1 MFIYMYEYS
10 FDLCSD
16 IRPLP
21 ILPILPSYVCL
32 INYPVLVRL
41 ITTVRLK
48 LWFRRSGR
56 DEFVDRFRR
65 DQPTIFRRATLSNHR
80 SRITQI
86 VESAQQ
92 ILRQNETS
100 RFVSL
105 YYSFIIF
112 IFKLLYIF
120 LLDFIIFSCY
130 RFEKNVEVP
139 VCQWLEM
146 KCHLS
151 GSVINS
157 LRNKSN
163 FTQEFRKDYHSC
175 AFQVFSIFIEFFKF
189 HIISFVISI
198 RNKKYKKYI
207 FKVYILEKQ

>member
-21 ILPILPSYVCL
+21 ILPILPSYTCL

-65 DQPTIFRRATLSNHR
+65 NQPTIFRRATLSNHH

-92 ILRQNETS
+92 ILRHNETS

-112 IFKLLYIF
+112 IFKLIYIF
-120 LLDFIIFSCY
+120 
-130 RFEKNVEVP
+130 
-139 VCQWLEM
+139 
-146 KCHLS
+146 
-151 GSVINS
+151 
-157 LRNKSN
+157 
-163 FTQEFRKDYHSC
+163 
-175 AFQVFSIFIEFFKF
+175 FIELYY
-189 HIISFVISI
+189 IQLLSFREKCRATCVSMI
-198 RNKKYKKYI
+198 RNEMPFI
-207 FKVYILEKQ
+207 W

>member
-21 ILPILPSYVCL
+21 ILPILPSYTCL

-65 DQPTIFRRATLSNHR
+65 DQPTIFRRATLSNHH

-92 ILRQNETS
+92 ILRHNETS

-112 IFKLLYIF
+112 ICKLMYIF
-120 LLDFIIFSCY
+120 FY
-130 RFEKNVEVP
+130 
-139 VCQWLEM
+139 
-146 KCHLS
+146 
-151 GSVINS
+151 
-157 LRNKSN
+157 
-163 FTQEFRKDYHSC
+163 
-175 AFQVFSIFIEFFKF
+175 
-189 HIISFVISI
+189 
-198 RNKKYKKYI
+198 
-207 FKVYILEKQ
+207 